1 VTDADATDFEVLA
14 TRGAVVVFVVG
25 LGIDAAPTTPLVWS
39 LPRVGAPFGRVVGV
53 VVTVADDGSVVDVGF
68 GFDGTGLVVV
78 GFVAGAGRVVVG
90 ATVVGANVVGTVGGV
105 VVLCSSDP
113 VRRAAA
119 EGADAGLVAGGAADR
134 GGAPFASANAAPPR
148 ATSTMSP
155 TAAIT
160 EARAMRPCR
169 MVLPAMVLLDVVRAF
184 ADGRSLPFAVLW
196 ARSIPPR
203 SPLSAIIRLLS
214 VKGVTFQHGRSRN
227 GGPEAAS

>member
-1 VTDADATDFEVLA
+1 VTGADATGFEMLA
-14 TRGAVVVFVVG
+14 TCRGAVVVVVG
-25 LGIDAAPTTPLVWS
+25 LGIDAAPTTPSAWT
-39 LPRVGAPFGRVVGV
+39 LPPAAAPFGRVVGA
-53 VVTVADDGSVVDVGF
+53 VVTAAGGWVVDDGFVL
-68 GFDGTGLVVV
+68 DGAGLVVV
-78 GFVAGAGRVVVG
+78 GFVVAGDGRVVVG
-90 ATVVGANVVGTVGGV
+90 AVVVGIVVGIVVGV
-105 VVLCSSDP
+105 VVWSGDP

-169 MVLPAMVLLDVVRAF
+169 MVLPAMVLLDVVRALRPS
-184 ADGRSLPFAVLW
+184 GRFGVGVPW

-203 SPLSAIIRLLS
+203 SPLSAIIRLRS
-214 VKGVTFQHGRSRN
+214 VKRVTFHRGRSRN
-227 GGPEAAS
+227 GGPEAAA